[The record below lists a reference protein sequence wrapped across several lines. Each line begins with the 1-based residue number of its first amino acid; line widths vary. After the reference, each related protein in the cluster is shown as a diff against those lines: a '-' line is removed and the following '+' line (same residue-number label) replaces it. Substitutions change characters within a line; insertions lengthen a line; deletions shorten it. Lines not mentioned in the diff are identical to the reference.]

1 MYNVCGI
8 ATSSIDCFVACM
20 AIINNNDYSDEE
32 KYKEVVKKVG
42 GTVGAITGGIK
53 LSKKIDKFKKK
64 TKTVFK
70 NFMKFVK
77 ITKKTTPLSLIL
89 GTAFDCLV
97 SYFTGTTIDCLLEEI
112 IDKIFDSFN

>member
-1 MYNVCGI
+1 
-8 ATSSIDCFVACM
+8 
-20 AIINNNDYSDEE
+20 
-32 KYKEVVKKVG
+32 
-42 GTVGAITGGIK
+42 
-53 LSKKIDKFKKK
+53 
-64 TKTVFK
+64 
-70 NFMKFVK
+70 MKFVK